1 MAVLIHRAAARD
13 LLLLCSGV
21 VLYIAAF
28 FPAVWGS
35 TAWLAVCPFYL
46 ALSDKT
52 PTRGFW
58 VGAMYGL
65 LMSAGLAGWASA
77 IESGPFS
84 PEMIGTLAR
93 LGLSFG
99 LSYGFVAALSCLLL
113 RSDWP
118 LLRWMGMPAVWVSGE
133 LVRTSLQAGF
143 HWDLLGYT
151 QYQIL
156 PLIQI
161 ADVTG
166 VYGLSF
172 LLALSGYVV
181 AECVMSLSLQ
191 RPFLPE
197 FSVTKRFSLSA
208 LNGLGFGV
216 LLTLLYGMTC
226 LSHYPT
232 LTLALPSAPTPFS
245 SELPEFSQPLIEVS
259 LRHRTPINHVY
270 DTHDLSDLADPSD
283 LTGGWYREQ
292 WNKTPFRQA
301 LLSSEV
307 QQPHLHTPS
316 QHPCAAPSFLP
327 ITFQAIATRQP
338 FWPQDATGQLGFV
351 DPAGRCYVLSREEAR
366 MVLRH
371 TSLKS
376 VSTLYTQYG
385 DWFVFACFG
394 FGLMALV
401 RGRKPRLS
409 TQNVSTPGTHHA
421 AVAAD

>member
-1 MAVLIHRAAARD
+1 MAVSIPRAAVRD
-13 LLLLCSGV
+13 LLLLCGGA

-46 ALSDKT
+46 ALGDKT
-52 PTRGFW
+52 PARGFW
-58 VGAMYGL
+58 AGAVYGL

-77 IESGPFS
+77 MPSATGAAPFS
-84 PEMIGTLAR
+84 SELIGTLAR
-93 LGLSFG
+93 LGLFFG
-99 LSYGFVAALSCLLL
+99 VSYGLVAALSCLLL
-113 RSDWP
+113 RSDRP
-118 LLRWMGMPAVWVSGE
+118 LLRWIGMPAVWVSGE

-181 AECVMSLSLQ
+181 AECVMSLPLS
-191 RPFLPE
+191 RPLLPQIYA
-197 FSVTKRFSLSA
+197 TKRFSLPA
-208 LNGLGFGV
+208 LNGLGFGI

-232 LTLALPSAPTPFS
+232 LTLALPSIPVPLS
-245 SELPEFSQPLIEVS
+245 PLLPESSQPLIEVS
-259 LRHRTPINHVY
+259 LRHHTRANRVY
-270 DTHDLSDLADPSD
+270 ATQAIDPLDLS
-283 LTGGWYREQ
+283 GQRYREQ
-292 WNKTPFRQA
+292 LDRTPFA
-301 LLSSEV
+301 HGLLSSEV
-307 QQPHLHTPS
+307 QQPYMHTPP

-327 ITFQAIATRQP
+327 ITFQAIETRQP
-338 FWPQDATGQLGFV
+338 FWPQDAAGQLGFI

-371 TSLKS
+371 TSLES
-376 VSTLYTQYG
+376 VSTVYTEYG
-385 DWFVFACFG
+385 DWFAFACSG

-409 TQNVSTPGTHHA
+409 TQNVSSPDTHHA
-421 AVAAD
+421 AAAVG

>member
-1 MAVLIHRAAARD
+1 MAVSIPRAAVRD
-13 LLLLCSGV
+13 LLLLCGGA

-35 TAWLAVCPFYL
+35 TAWLAVCPFYV

-52 PTRGFW
+52 PTRGFC
-58 VGAMYGL
+58 VGAVYGL
-65 LMSAGLAGWASA
+65 LISAGLTGWASVMPA
-77 IESGPFS
+77 ASAAAPISLELL
-84 PEMIGTLAR
+84 GTLGR
-93 LGLSFG
+93 FGLSFG
-99 LSYGFVAALSCLLL
+99 LSYGCVAALSCILL

-143 HWDLLGYT
+143 DWDLLGYT

-181 AECVMSLSLQ
+181 AECVMSLPLP
-191 RPFLPE
+191 RPLRPE
-197 FSVTKRFSLSA
+197 LYATKRFSLSA
-208 LNGLGFGV
+208 LNGLGFGI

-232 LTLALPSAPTPFS
+232 LTLALPPAPTPLSPVLSES
-245 SELPEFSQPLIEVS
+245 SSLLVEVS
-259 LRHRTPINHVY
+259 LRHSTRPNRAAPVMKKAI
-270 DTHDLSDLADPSD
+270 
-283 LTGGWYREQ
+283 
-292 WNKTPFRQA
+292 F
-301 LLSSEV
+301 SSEM
-307 QQPHLHTPS
+307 QQPYLHNLHTPP

-338 FWPQDATGQLGFV
+338 FWPQDAMGQLGFV

-366 MVLRH
+366 IVLRH

-376 VSTLYTQYG
+376 VSTLYTAYG
-385 DWFVFACFG
+385 DWFAFACFG
-394 FGLMALV
+394 FSLMVLV
-401 RGRKPRLS
+401 RGRKPRAYAR
-409 TQNVSTPGTHHA
+409 NVSSPDRHHVAA
-421 AVAAD
+421 AVG

>member
-1 MAVLIHRAAARD
+1 MAVSIQRAAARD
-13 LLLLCSGV
+13 LLLLCGGA

-35 TAWLAVCPFYL
+35 TAWLAVCPFYV

-52 PTRGFW
+52 PVRGFW
-58 VGAMYGL
+58 IGAVYGL

-77 IESGPFS
+77 MPSASGSELFS
-84 PEMIGTLAR
+84 STLLGTLVR

-99 LSYGFVAALSCLLL
+99 LSYGFVAALSCILL

-118 LLRWMGMPAVWVSGE
+118 LIRWMGMPAVWVSGE
-133 LVRTSLQAGF
+133 FVRTLLQAGF
-143 HWDLLGYT
+143 DWDLLGYT

-181 AECVMSLSLQ
+181 AECVMSLPLS
-191 RPFLPE
+191 RPLFPE
-197 FSVTKRFSLSA
+197 LYAKKRLSLSA

-232 LTLALPSAPTPFS
+232 LTLALPPAPVPLS
-245 SELPEFSQPLIEVS
+245 PLLPESSQPLIEVS
-259 LRHRTPINHVY
+259 LRHRTRANHGH
-270 DTHDLSDLADPSD
+270 DTQDPS
-283 LTGGWYREQ
+283 EQ
-292 WNKTPFRQA
+292 WNRKPFTQV
-301 LLSSEV
+301 LLSSEG
-307 QQPHLHTPS
+307 QQSHHPHHPHHLHTPP

-366 MVLRH
+366 LVLRH

-376 VSTLYTQYG
+376 VSTLYTAYG
-385 DWFVFACFG
+385 DWFAFACFG
-394 FGLMALV
+394 FGGMALV
-401 RGRKPRLS
+401 RGRKPRV
-409 TQNVSTPGTHHA
+409 QARNVSTPGRHHA
-421 AVAAD
+421 ASAAG